1 MLGDQR
7 PPGRIQG
14 GWLPDKQGM
23 ATAIDLM
30 DRERAPKPPRLDD
43 IDVRLVELLQAD
55 GRRPYAE
62 LGAAVGISGP
72 SAHERVKKLEA
83 RGVIDR
89 YAAIVRPEA
98 LGYGVLA
105 FTWLTQAPGTAGHD
119 LTVSF
124 AEIPEIEACHHI
136 AGEADYLLKVRAR
149 DTRDLERIIRRLQT
163 TPDVF
168 STETDVVFSSAFD
181 GRPLR
186 AHASSRET
194 GPAGEA

>member
-1 MLGDQR
+1 MDHDQSTKVTR
-7 PPGRIQG
+7 LDR
-14 GWLPDKQGM
+14 
-23 ATAIDLM
+23 IDLQ
-30 DRERAPKPPRLDD
+30 
-43 IDVRLVELLQAD
+43 LVELLQAD

-62 LGAAVGISGP
+62 LGAEVGISGP

-98 LGYGVLA
+98 LGYAVLA
-105 FTWLTQAPGTAGHD
+105 FTWLTQAPGTATHD
-119 LTVSF
+119 LTEAF

-136 AGEADYLLKVRAR
+136 AGEADYLLKIRAR
-149 DTRDLERIIRRLQT
+149 DTRDLERIIKRLQT

-181 GRPLR
+181 GRPIR
-186 AHASSRET
+186 PDAGGET
-194 GPAGEA
+194 GRAAEA